1 MRVLTRGMTLLQES
15 ALVDT
20 VRRLSELEDVP
31 LGDAHGLRDRAR
43 TLAERW
49 RETFGD
55 GLLS

>member
-1 MRVLTRGMTLLQES
+1 M
-15 ALVDT
+15 DT
-20 VRRLSELEDVP
+20 VKRLSELEEVP
-31 LGDAHGLRDRAR
+31 MGDAHGLRDRAR